1 MRKKHRRTGL
11 WIVLF
16 LLGIFCVA
24 FVTVQKKEQQ
34 GADKGEETI
43 VGCLID
49 MIADGEVDLSDEDS
63 VRQAIN
69 DSENKLGIT
78 LTQENKDRIA
88 GFMQTLDTIEVE
100 AEDFI
105 DQAKEMYQKY
115 STELV
120 EEANTAINK
129 AVGSVVEGAA
139 KNFFESIRQSVLN
152 FMKNL
157 TSS

>member
-16 LLGIFCVA
+16 LGIFCVA

>member
-157 TSS
+157 SSP

>member
-1 MRKKHRRTGL
+1 MRKKHRRIGL

>member
-1 MRKKHRRTGL
+1 MRKKRRRTGL

-16 LLGIFCVA
+16 LLGIFCIA
-24 FVTVQKKEQQ
+24 FVTVQKKEQK

-63 VRQAIN
+63 VRQAIS

-78 LTQENKDRIA
+78 LTQENKDRIV

-129 AVGSVVEGAA
+129 AVGSVVEGTA
-139 KNFFESIRQSVLN
+139 KNFFESIKQSVLN

>member
-1 MRKKHRRTGL
+1 MRKKHRRAGL
-11 WIVLF
+11 WFVLF
-16 LLGIFCVA
+16 LLGISCIA
-24 FVTVQKKEQQ
+24 FVTVQKKGQE

-49 MIADGEVDLSDEDS
+49 MIAAGEVELSDESS
-63 VRQAIN
+63 VRQAI
-69 DSENKLGIT
+69 DESENKLGIT
-78 LTQENKDRIA
+78 LAQEDEDRIV
-88 GFMQTLDTIEVE
+88 GFMQTLDTIEVG
-100 AEDFI
+100 AEDFM

-139 KNFFESIRQSVLN
+139 KNFFESIKQSVQN
-152 FMKNL
+152 FIKNL
-157 TSS
+157 MSA

>member
-16 LLGIFCVA
+16 LGIFCVA
-24 FVTVQKKEQQ
+24 FVNVQKKEQQ